1 MLAHSLALIDAAA
14 PACVAAKPQLACF
27 ERLGFAGALALE
39 AVVARARAAGLLVL
53 ADGKR
58 GDVPVTATAYAQALT
73 GRTPSPFGPVPGL
86 GVDALTANPL
96 PGQDALEPLID
107 GARAAGAGVFVLVR
121 TSNPGAADL
130 MDLPLST
137 GEPLWERL
145 ARLADG
151 LGRAGAAGLKDVGAV
166 TGATAPEHLARMRE
180 LMPQTPFL
188 LPGVGAQG
196 GDVGP
201 APAGLRARPRRRPRH
216 RLALDRPR
224 ARADRRRPRRRRS
237 PGGRATAH
245 HSLGARLRAPAK
257 PPEAPLSSPSMG
269 HRSPA
274 RFLAPL
280 ALVAVGIAL
289 FMVVTSPST
298 EPETT
303 APNRATETQPTGT
316 PDGDGDGERRERKGP
331 RRYTVEPGDTPS
343 SIAEETGVPLEEILR
358 LNPDLDPQTL
368 SPGQRIKLR
377 Q

>member
-1 MLAHSLALIDAAA
+1 
-14 PACVAAKPQLACF
+14 
-27 ERLGFAGALALE
+27 
-39 AVVARARAAGLLVL
+39 
-53 ADGKR
+53 
-58 GDVPVTATAYAQALT
+58 
-73 GRTPSPFGPVPGL
+73 
-86 GVDALTANPL
+86 
-96 PGQDALEPLID
+96 
-107 GARAAGAGVFVLVR
+107 
-121 TSNPGAADL
+121 
-130 MDLPLST
+130 
-137 GEPLWERL
+137 
-145 ARLADG
+145 
-151 LGRAGAAGLKDVGAV
+151 
-166 TGATAPEHLARMRE
+166 
-180 LMPQTPFL
+180 
-188 LPGVGAQG
+188 
-196 GDVGP
+196 
-201 APAGLRARPRRRPRH
+201 
-216 RLALDRPR
+216 
-224 ARADRRRPRRRRS
+224 
-237 PGGRATAH
+237 
-245 HSLGARLRAPAK
+245 
-257 PPEAPLSSPSMG
+257 MG